1 MGSCTRRAV
10 SLATVVAVV
19 LALSPAAA
27 LGRPAARSA
36 RSARGARPLAVR
48 AASLSPQGVPTYAK
62 DKWDSADDTAT
73 GARNLTARVS
83 GFPGLNGFGRASY
96 DETHTFY
103 VASDETLAG
112 PATGDQ
118 DWFRFDVTHDD
129 LFIKPYLIEA
139 KTLDADVDPVVEVYG
154 PTATSTVAASDPAS
168 VPLTPGG
175 VGLTVGLTDPAAVAA
190 NDDGPWSGVLAG
202 YSASASFV
210 ATRSGSYFFRVRPAY
225 SEFHDASGTVVER
238 GYWDGAGRYVLRFK
252 VGQVTRLA
260 GADRI
265 KTAVAISKERYADKE
280 LPELDLTGAGTV
292 VVSTGWNF
300 ADAIAGSTLAG
311 AVGGPILLTHQYKL
325 DPEVRAEIIRL
336 GAHRVFVLGGLT
348 AVNNDVR
355 NALAAIPGIG
365 LSNVIRVSGA
375 TRVETAIQIAK
386 RASDEF
392 GLLHTA
398 FIANGWSFPDAM
410 AASPMAALNV
420 VPILLTT
427 KDSLSPATAQALTD
441 LDVTDVVIL
450 GSTGAVGAGV
460 ENSLKA
466 RLNKDGKAHV
476 LRLGGADRY
485 ETAKKIAVWSTGN
498 FASDLTPGSVG
509 TVATKELDPLD
520 WSGIGVAAGWNYPD
534 ALGGGPMA
542 GLSGHPLLLVPRG
555 TMSPWLLN
563 LTDKPMASY
572 LSTDPAKP
580 NFVGKLG
587 RSFIFGGSMVVSDG
601 VLSALDHRAGLQP

>member
-1 MGSCTRRAV
+1 V
-10 SLATVVAVV
+10 ATVVAVA

-27 LGRPAARSA
+27 VGRPAARSA
-36 RSARGARPLAVR
+36 RFARRAKPLAMR
-48 AASLSPQGVPTYAK
+48 AAALSPQGMSTYAK
-62 DKWDSADDTAT
+62 DVWDSADDTAT
-73 GARNLTARVS
+73 GALDLTWHVS
-83 GFPGLNGFGRASY
+83 GFPGRSGFGRASY

-103 VASDETLAG
+103 VASDETPAG
-112 PATGDQ
+112 PAKGDQ
-118 DWFRFDVTHDD
+118 DWFCFDVTDAD

-139 KTLDADVDPVVEVYG
+139 KSLDANVDPVVEVYG
-154 PTATSTVAASDPAS
+154 PTTTSTFAASDPAS
-168 VPLTPGG
+168 LPLSLEG
-175 VGLTVGLTDPAAVAA
+175 VGLTDPAAVAA
-190 NDDGPWSGVLAG
+190 NDTGPWSEVLG
-202 YSASASFV
+202 QWSASASFV
-210 ATRSGSYFFRVRPAY
+210 ATRSGSYLFRVRPAY

-260 GADRI
+260 GDVRVQ
-265 KTAVAISKERYADKE
+265 TAVRISQERYADKE
-280 LPELDLTGAGTV
+280 LPLFDPSGAGSV

-300 ADAIAGSTLAG
+300 ADALAGSTLAG
-311 AVGGPILLTHQYKL
+311 AVSGPILLTHQDKL
-325 DPEVRAEIIRL
+325 DPEVGAEIIRL
-336 GAHRVFVLGGLT
+336 GAHRVFLLGGKT

-355 NALAAIPGIG
+355 DALARIPGIG
-365 LSNVIRVSGA
+365 FSNVIRVSGN
-375 TRVETAIQIAK
+375 TRVETAIEIAK
-386 RASDEF
+386 RANDEF
-392 GLLHTA
+392 YYPPAQPRHTA

-427 KDSLSPATAQALTD
+427 KDSLSPATAKALTD
-441 LDVTDVVIL
+441 LGVTDVVIL
-450 GSTGAVGAGV
+450 GSASAVGSGV
-460 ENSLKA
+460 ENTLKA
-466 RLNKDGKAHV
+466 QLNKDRKEHV

-498 FASDLTPGSVG
+498 FTSDLTSPTVG
-509 TVATKELDPLD
+509 TWATKELFPLD

-542 GLSGHPLLLVPRG
+542 GLSGHPLLLAPNG
-555 TMSPWLLN
+555 SMSPWLLN

-587 RSFIFGGSMVVSDG
+587 RSFIFGGSTVVSDG

>member
-1 MGSCTRRAV
+1 MR
-10 SLATVVAVV
+10 
-19 LALSPAAA
+19 AAA
-27 LGRPAARSA
+27 
-36 RSARGARPLAVR
+36 
-48 AASLSPQGVPTYAK
+48 LSPQGVPTYVK
-62 DKWDSADDTAT
+62 DEWDYADDTAT
-73 GARNLTARVS
+73 GAQNLTKYVS
-83 GFPGLNGFGRASY
+83 GYPGLNGFGRASY
-96 DETHTFY
+96 DETHMFY
-103 VASDETLAG
+103 VASDETPAG
-112 PATGDQ
+112 PAEGDQ
-118 DWFRFDVTHDD
+118 DWFRFDVTVDD
-129 LFIKPYLIEA
+129 VAVGKPYLIEA
-139 KTLDADVDPVVEVYG
+139 KTLDANVDPVVEVYE
-154 PTATSTVAASDPAS
+154 PTTGSTFAATDPAS
-168 VPLTPGG
+168 LPLTPEGA
-175 VGLTVGLTDPAAVAA
+175 GLTDPAAVAA

-260 GADRI
+260 GLDRV

-300 ADAIAGSTLAG
+300 ADALAGSTLAG
-311 AVGGPILLTHQYKL
+311 AVSGPILLTHQYKL

-336 GAHRVFVLGGLT
+336 GAHRVFLLGGLT

-365 LSNVIRVSGA
+365 FSNVIRVSGD

-386 RASDEF
+386 RAGDEF

-427 KDSLSPATAQALTD
+427 KDSLSPATARALTD
-441 LDVTDVVIL
+441 LGVTDVVIL
-450 GSTGAVGAGV
+450 GSAGAVGAGV

-498 FASDLTPGSVG
+498 FASDLSEPTVG
-509 TVATKELDPLD
+509 TGATKELFPLD

-542 GLSGHPLLLVPRG
+542 GLSGHPLLLAPNG
-555 TMSPWLLN
+555 SMSPWLLN